1 MHIGIDFDNTI
12 ANYDRLLADLAVEEG
27 HLALRPEGGKRI
39 IRDLVR
45 GQDEGEIARQK
56 LQALAFG
63 PRIGGAV
70 MMEGFSTFVAQCKR
84 RDVAVFIVSHKTRF
98 AAQDRLGVDLH
109 EATLGWMEGNGF
121 FSSDGLGMR
130 RENVFFEP
138 TRGKKV
144 ERIAALEVTHFVDD
158 LEDVFRD
165 SAFPDG
171 AEEILFAPHG
181 PAARPGPWVV
191 CDHWN
196 RVSEHLF
203 GPLH

>member
-45 GQDEGEIARQK
+45 GQDEGEIAWQK

-121 FSSDGLGMR
+121 FSSDGLGMPPPR
-130 RENVFFEP
+130 
-138 TRGKKV
+138 
-144 ERIAALEVTHFVDD
+144 ERIFRAHARQESRTDRGARGHAL
-158 LEDVFRD
+158 R
-165 SAFPDG
+165 G
-171 AEEILFAPHG
+171 
-181 PAARPGPWVV
+181 
-191 CDHWN
+191 
-196 RVSEHLF
+196 
-203 GPLH
+203 